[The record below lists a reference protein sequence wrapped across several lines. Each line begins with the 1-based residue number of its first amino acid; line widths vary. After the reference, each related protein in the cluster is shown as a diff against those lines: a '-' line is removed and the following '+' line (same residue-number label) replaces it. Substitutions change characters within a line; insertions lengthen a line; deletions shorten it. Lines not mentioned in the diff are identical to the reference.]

1 MFTVRLSR
9 CCLGLLVIVSL
20 VFSGC
25 QDSKNDTRVI
35 EARLVNKYFTPEDSV
50 YLGAVGDFKFIHDRF
65 LISEFENSRLLVF
78 HQDFSLDTIVG
89 RFGQGP
95 GEFRMAGP
103 VGEAY
108 GRIYVHDIAHG
119 KVRCYSPDFKYFSDF
134 DMPNAEEVNNF
145 VFSDSVVYYSSTDGR
160 GAPIVSVSLKDN
172 SISRFGSFVKVGLDE
187 FQKINRSQGY
197 IFRLDNHFI
206 YLLATEPRAIVYDLE
221 FNVVSTLDWSHLAM
235 LKNSLA
241 RAKLT
246 YLNNRNTTVYLIDD
260 VYNLGND
267 FYLSAYED
275 FKTDDPDK
283 NYGYKRKLNKVI
295 RLTYDNTTSQLRLEE
310 VIDLGEGGGWYGQI
324 LITEDNKLFA
334 NDGVNDQIH
343 EFVLD

>member
-9 CCLGLLVIVSL
+9 YCFGLLVVFSL

-25 QDSKNDTRVI
+25 LDSKDDTRVI

-50 YLGAVGDFKFIHDRF
+50 YLGTVGDFKFIHDRF

-78 HQDFSLDTIVG
+78 HEDFTLDTIVG

-103 VGEAY
+103 VGEAF
-108 GRIYVHDIAHG
+108 GHIYVHDIAHG
-119 KVRCYSPDFKYFSDF
+119 KIRFYTPDFESFSDF
-134 DMPNAEEVNNF
+134 SMPNPEEVNSF
-145 VFSDSVVYYSSTDGR
+145 VFSDSVVYYSSTDGL
-160 GAPIVSVSLKDN
+160 GAPIVSVSFKDN
-172 SISRFGSFVKVGLDE
+172 STRRFGSFVKEGMDE

-206 YLLATEPRAIVYDLE
+206 YILATEPRAMVYDE
-221 FNVVSTLDWSHLAM
+221 DFNVVSTLDWSHLEI

-246 YLNNRNTTVYLIDD
+246 YLNDRNTTVYLIDD

-275 FKTDDPDK
+275 LKTNDSDK
-283 NYGYKRKLNKVI
+283 NYGFKRKLNKVI
-295 RLTYDNTTSQLRLEE
+295 RLTYDASAFQLQFEE
-310 VIDLGEGGGWYGQI
+310 IIDLSQGGGWYGQI
-324 LITEDNKLFA
+324 LITKDHRLFA

-343 EFVLD
+343 EFALE